1 MSDEGK
7 LILLILSL
15 NISFSLAQFV
25 LEKIKDRTETD
36 LDNRLY
42 NFVVKMNEVLRW
54 ISASRK

>member
-7 LILLILSL
+7 LILLILVL
-15 NISFSLAQFV
+15 NVSFSLAQFV
-25 LEKIKDRTETD
+25 LEKIKDRTKTD